1 MKKIN
6 QFFTIFLLLLL
17 SINGAKSMSLNL
29 IEGCSWIRATWS
41 SVPGAVFYEYSISPG
56 GDGTTTNTNRTFHGL
71 TSWTTYTV
79 CIKAYDINLNMLDMA
94 CSSIETSVCTI
105 KGFGFIPIPLKP
117 IKSLLRSD
125 MLKIDN
131 ILYSSNMI
139 SQPIDKPKI
148 LLS

>member
-1 MKKIN
+1 
-6 QFFTIFLLLLL
+6 
-17 SINGAKSMSLNL
+17 MSLNL
-29 IEGCSWIRATWS
+29 NKGCSWIQATWS

-56 GDGTTTNTNRTFHGL
+56 GDGTTTSTNRTFNGL

-79 CIKAYDINLNMLDMA
+79 CIKAFDFNLNMLDMA

-117 IKSLLRSD
+117 IKSLL
-125 MLKIDN
+125 KIDMPN
-131 ILYSSNMI
+131 IAKLIYSFNMI
-139 SQPIDKPKI
+139 RQPIDKSKL